1 MENYKWLFKKQFMF
15 FFKYRYLPY
24 AWKDTKDLR
33 SELPFWTSL
42 FMNSSWDFCLLCLG
56 VENDLLQLLY
66 LPIKA
71 FETTILKYSN
81 DMSSPRFILKNST
94 VYICDFHEIKKH
106 AQVKAMLAFT
116 IENLWAASFLS
127 IIPTPSMS
135 LMYNLMILGQ
145 KTKILFEF
153 FHIFINTYRLK
164 WFCWVIN
171 DSNLMAFIC
180 FVLFVLAAKW
190 LCWLLVF
197 LVLQRFSTLPTKWL
211 QSQNIVILENWFT
224 VMMYLTSMRGFIS

>member
-1 MENYKWLFKKQFMF
+1 MNCPFQLQIDFTNDCNWIYAFIVKLEIRRHIGLHRINSKNPNNLHKNGLFFKRYITSNDIVMENYKWLFKKQFMF

-33 SELPFWTSL
+33 SELPFWTYL
-42 FMNSSWDFCLLCLG
+42 FMDSSWDFCLLCLG

-81 DMSSPRFILKNST
+81 DMSSPRFIFKNST

-127 IIPTPSMS
+127 IISTPSMS

-145 KTKILFEF
+145 KTKIPFEF

-164 WFCWVIN
+164 WFC
-171 DSNLMAFIC
+171 
-180 FVLFVLAAKW
+180 
-190 LCWLLVF
+190 
-197 LVLQRFSTLPTKWL
+197 
-211 QSQNIVILENWFT
+211 
-224 VMMYLTSMRGFIS
+224 